1 MVMSMAA
8 TGFFR
13 FALFFSKASWASSAM
28 YGGSTGCL
36 ARFDRKFLHINW
48 GLTCFNQ
55 YIYIY
60 YTLYIYINTS
70 YKYYPTNIF
79 WDHFGKPAGLVAI
92 YIYIYISIVCSK
104 WCGIFLL
111 HAHLY
116 TSCMSCSLYTVSRGG
131 SVCMCVCN
139 VHSSLQLNTYYM
151 YMISEFSTMNVYFII
166 IP

>member
-55 YIYIY
+55 YIYTIHYISILIHHINIIQQIY
-60 YTLYIYINTS
+60 FGIILGNQLDWSLYI
-70 YKYYPTNIF
+70 
-79 WDHFGKPAGLVAI
+79 H
-92 YIYIYISIVCSK
+92 IYIYISIVCSK

-131 SVCMCVCN
+131 SVCMCVC
-139 VHSSLQLNTYYM
+139 VTYILLCSLIHITC
-151 YMISEFSTMNVYFII
+151 IW
-166 IP
+166 

>member
-1 MVMSMAA
+1 MYIYIYPIRFVHPSLRLMVMSMAA

-92 YIYIYISIVCSK
+92 YTYIYIYQLFVRNDVGYFSYMPIYIPVACHVVCTQ
-104 WCGIFLL
+104 FPVEDL
-111 HAHLY
+111 
-116 TSCMSCSLYTVSRGG
+116 
-131 SVCMCVCN
+131 CVC
-139 VHSSLQLNTYYM
+139 VC
-151 YMISEFSTMNVYFII
+151 V
-166 IP
+166 